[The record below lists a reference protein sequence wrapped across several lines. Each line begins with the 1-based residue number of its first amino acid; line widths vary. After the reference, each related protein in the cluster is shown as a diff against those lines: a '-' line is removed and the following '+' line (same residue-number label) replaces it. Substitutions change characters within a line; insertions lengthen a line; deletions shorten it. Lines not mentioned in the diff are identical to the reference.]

1 LGKTG
6 YYKRLLKLYR
16 RLGVELEKS
25 NFDYSFFRL
34 SESPATK
41 GSDKLP
47 KTPNSRSAA
56 SKETTLIY
64 NGSSGLSSRPI
75 SMPAGCSPS
84 RLNIAS
90 LRKSLDY
97 LLQVGFFALCYL
109 YILLLSFYHVFLGYT
124 ALDSSHWISSAT
136 FSDLLQHTHLPLSF
150 AYRILLPLFSC
161 VATCSPEELL
171 EYPAA
176 ELLEYIAHTFGT
188 DHYIVKGGV
197 RNVVNRLLARLPR
210 QNIHLSCHLV
220 KIRPCLTGEAKFE
233 LEDSAGNTY
242 PVDHLI
248 LATQAN
254 QARAL
259 LRLYYK
265 SLQDSPGADQAVLAK
280 ESERIAALA
289 RFRYTQ
295 SIVVNHYDVD
305 STLSAQISERRM
317 LNLGEWESPDLDA
330 EKSLDPTLQVSKD
343 HIMATH
349 DLSNG
354 KPGLSSKAGEPL
366 LQTTNPTV
374 AIRPD
379 KIVSSQVF
387 ERARVTMESRR
398 TLSWFLDCSDKGS
411 MQGLN
416 GIWFVGA
423 WAAEVSRCCSS

>member
-1 LGKTG
+1 
-6 YYKRLLKLYR
+6 
-16 RLGVELEKS
+16 
-25 NFDYSFFRL
+25 
-34 SESPATK
+34 
-41 GSDKLP
+41 
-47 KTPNSRSAA
+47 
-56 SKETTLIY
+56 
-64 NGSSGLSSRPI
+64 
-75 SMPAGCSPS
+75 
-84 RLNIAS
+84 
-90 LRKSLDY
+90 
-97 LLQVGFFALCYL
+97 
-109 YILLLSFYHVFLGYT
+109 
-124 ALDSSHWISSAT
+124 
-136 FSDLLQHTHLPLSF
+136 
-150 AYRILLPLFSC
+150 
-161 VATCSPEELL
+161 
-171 EYPAA
+171 
-176 ELLEYIAHTFGT
+176 
-188 DHYIVKGGV
+188 
-197 RNVVNRLLARLPR
+197 
-210 QNIHLSCHLV
+210 
-220 KIRPCLTGEAKFE
+220 LTGEAKFE